1 MKRRIALFLVFPLV
15 VLFLGACSSTGN
27 DDLDI
32 YENYTGTLTWG
43 GQPAVDGA
51 GLLFETGDKT
61 YGIQGDKSDFSD
73 LFTEN
78 SNSVEIRTDF
88 VITGKETVRGWGATF
103 PEAILIRPERL
114 P

>member
-1 MKRRIALFLVFPLV
+1 MIHRITLIAILLLMVMAF
-15 VLFLGACSSTGN
+15 GACSSSEN
-27 DDLDI
+27 ADLDI

-43 GQPAVDGA
+43 GQPAVDGT
-51 GLLFETGDKT
+51 GLLFETGDKI
-61 YGIQGDKSDFSD
+61 YGIPGDKSDFSE

-78 SNSVEIRTDF
+78 SNFVEIRTDF